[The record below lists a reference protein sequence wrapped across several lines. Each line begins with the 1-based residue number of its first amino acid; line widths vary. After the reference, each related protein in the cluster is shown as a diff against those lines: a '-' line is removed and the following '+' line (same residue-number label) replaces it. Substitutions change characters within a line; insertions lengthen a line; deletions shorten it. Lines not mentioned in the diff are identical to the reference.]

1 MEAFYASV
9 SGVVTA
15 FGGLTLFI
23 LILRKDI
30 QKVATDLKGDI
41 LRLEDRVIRLEDRV
55 IGMDDRLREVEG
67 DMKVVKYHLQ
77 ITEAP
82 PADPEPTQTRPARD
96 ETGQRVSP
104 GAPDPSQM

>member
-1 MEAFYASV
+1 MEAFYASM
-9 SGVVTA
+9 SGVVAA

-23 LILRKDI
+23 FILRKDI
-30 QKVATDLKGDI
+30 QKVATDLKGGI
-41 LRLEDRVIRLEDRV
+41 LRLEDRV
-55 IGMDDRLREVEG
+55 IGMDDRLRDVEG

-82 PADPEPTQTRPARD
+82 PADPEPTHTRPARD
-96 ETGQRVSP
+96 ETGQRLSP

>member
-41 LRLEDRVIRLEDRV
+41 LRLEDRVI
-55 IGMDDRLREVEG
+55 GMDDRLREVEG

-82 PADPEPTQTRPARD
+82 PADPDPTQTRPARD

>member
-41 LRLEDRVIRLEDRV
+41 LRLEDRV